1 MNVSTWIKDEPSLLF
16 LHPESPMTSTNLS
29 TEEFAGPLGFEINV
43 NSTGNKSKGAQ
54 VRILHYIN
62 LTKLKLH
69 MGLRNM
75 DISVVLV
82 LYRVFKR

>member
-1 MNVSTWIKDEPSLLF
+1 MKKIIAKKEISKQNNDVKEASKIVRLNVSTWIKDEPNLLF

-54 VRILHYIN
+54 VRIFLH
-62 LTKLKLH
+62 
-69 MGLRNM
+69 
-75 DISVVLV
+75 
-82 LYRVFKR
+82 